1 MLSYLLQFGFLSNLV
16 KVFPSLRTRPLYIT
30 GESYAGTYIPYIVK
44 AYFGLTDP
52 PVKLAKFAI
61 GDGTL
66 GTSAIFEQLPT
77 VGIFTLNL
85 RYGRSLCSDD
95 Y

>member
-1 MLSYLLQFGFLSNLV
+1 MQFGFLSNLV

-66 GTSAIFEQLPT
+66 GTSAVFEQLPT
-77 VGIFTLNL
+77 VGVTTLDL
-85 RYGRSLCSDD
+85 KSRGSLCNND